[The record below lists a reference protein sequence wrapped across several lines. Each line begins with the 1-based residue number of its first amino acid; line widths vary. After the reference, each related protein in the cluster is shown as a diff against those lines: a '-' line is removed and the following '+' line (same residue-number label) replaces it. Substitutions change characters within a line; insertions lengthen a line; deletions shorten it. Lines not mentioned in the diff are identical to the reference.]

1 VKLIDYCHYEDYGHE
16 WYFQILNTSRH
27 WPKWVPRFAL
37 LDVVIQWDE
46 YPATEIF
53 PMLLIS
59 FGSRSLT
66 GFSFRWKWFEIR
78 CDFLTFEPRNLDK
91 YRREGR
97 ETVYY
102 TLRSE

>member
-1 VKLIDYCHYEDYGHE
+1 MKLVDYCHYEDYGHE
-16 WYFQILNTSRH
+16 WYLQILNTSKH
-27 WPKWVPRFAL
+27 WPKWIPAFAL
-37 LDVVIQWDE
+37 FDSVIQWDE

-78 CDFLTFEPRNLDK
+78 CDFFTSEPRNLER
-91 YRREGR
+91 YRR
-97 ETVYY
+97 
-102 TLRSE
+102 